1 MAELERD
8 VKKETAQKI
17 PQKTVQVTATTQKQK
32 QKDEED

>member
-1 MAELERD
+1 MAELERG

-17 PQKTVQVTATTQKQK
+17 PQKTVQVTTQKQK

>member
-17 PQKTVQVTATTQKQK
+17 PQKTVHVATTQKQK